1 MSSSRIS
8 GMSAASCA
16 SFTSTSAAD
25 MPEIR
30 ELDIN
35 PLVVTPR
42 GAFAF
47 DARIRVASTPRGGGA
62 GVANARLAIRP
73 YPKRLET
80 TLTLG
85 DGSEISVR
93 PVRPEDEPAVAAFF
107 RQVDAEDLRQRF
119 FTPMSEVPRAFIAR
133 LTQIDYART
142 MVLLASGAEGAVL
155 GVVQLH
161 ADPDAD
167 AGEFAILLRS
177 DFKGRGLG
185 WRLMRTL
192 IRFAKAEGWGAI
204 TGQILA
210 ENSSM
215 LAVCRELGFTITPDP
230 EDIGVR
236 IATLS
241 LRD

>member
-1 MSSSRIS
+1 
-8 GMSAASCA
+8 
-16 SFTSTSAAD
+16 
-25 MPEIR
+25 
-30 ELDIN
+30 
-35 PLVVTPR
+35 
-42 GAFAF
+42 
-47 DARIRVASTPRGGGA
+47 
-62 GVANARLAIRP
+62 
-73 YPKRLET
+73 
-80 TLTLG
+80 
-85 DGSEISVR
+85 
-93 PVRPEDEPAVAAFF
+93 
-107 RQVDAEDLRQRF
+107 
-119 FTPMSEVPRAFIAR
+119 MSEVPRAFIAR

-142 MVLLASGAEGAVL
+142 MVLLASGADGAVL